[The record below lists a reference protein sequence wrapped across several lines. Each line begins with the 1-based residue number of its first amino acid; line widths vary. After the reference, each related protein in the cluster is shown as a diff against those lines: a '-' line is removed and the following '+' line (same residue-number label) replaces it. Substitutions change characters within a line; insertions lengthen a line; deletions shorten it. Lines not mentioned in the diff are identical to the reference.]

1 MPASQAV
8 NSPGASTRF
17 ADTGE
22 IAHLLR
28 RTGFGASA
36 SEVARYTALG
46 FEGAVDALVDFE
58 KTPEVAD
65 RLEEI
70 PGFDA
75 NRLIGLQTLWLWR
88 MANTSRPLQ
97 EKMALFWHG
106 HFATANSKVNSP
118 AWMWSQYGIFR
129 DHGLGNFRQM
139 AKLVAKDPAMMR
151 WLDTITSKKGR
162 PNENFAREL
171 FELFTL
177 GIGNYTENDIKESA
191 RAFTGWEIR
200 NDAFF
205 FNRNQFDNT
214 LKTVLG
220 RTGNFT
226 GEDIVDIAVDHPAT
240 AHFIA
245 AKLYKF
251 LVDDDPQSN
260 TVDWL
265 AGIFTD
271 ANFEIKP
278 LVRAILLSKEFRADT
293 AYHGKIKSPA
303 EYVVGLVKTLGVPVN
318 QQMANVM
325 SLLGQALFNPPSVK
339 GWPDGP
345 EWVSASTLL
354 NRINFA
360 NQLITGRG
368 ADRQPWLQ
376 PADDVAQL
384 QLSQPDEIVDYY
396 LSMLVNGDT
405 SQSLRSELISYL
417 ALGTRKAGRRGWD
430 GRIRAVMHLIAA
442 APVFQFN

>member
-1 MPASQAV
+1 MP
-8 NSPGASTRF
+8 STQVANPSRVSSRF
-17 ADTGE
+17 AETGQ

-28 RTGFGASA
+28 RTGFGAS
-36 SEVARYTALG
+36 SDDVARYTALG
-46 FEGAVDALVDFE
+46 FEGAVDALLDFE
-58 KTPEVAD
+58 KTPEVPD

-75 NRLIGLQTLWLWR
+75 NRLLSLQTLWLWR

-106 HFATANSKVNSP
+106 HFATANSKVNEP
-118 AWMWSQYGIFR
+118 TWMWNQYGIFR
-129 DHGLGNFRQM
+129 DEGLGNFRTLV
-139 AKLVAKDPAMMR
+139 KKVAKDPAMMR

-200 NDAFF
+200 DNDYF
-205 FNRNQFDNT
+205 FNKNQFDT
-214 LKTVLG
+214 GSKTVLG
-220 RTGNFT
+220 KTGNLT
-226 GEDIVDIAVDHPAT
+226 GEDVIDIAVEHPAT

-245 AKLYKF
+245 AKLYKYF
-251 LVDDDPQSN
+251 VDDDPQAN

-271 ANFEIKP
+271 AKFEIKP
-278 LVRAILLSKEFRADT
+278 LLRAILLSKEFRADT
-293 AYHGKIKSPA
+293 AYHGKIKNPA
-303 EYVVGLVKTLGVPVN
+303 EYVVGLAKTLQVPVN
-318 QQMANVM
+318 QQMVNVM
-325 SLLGQALFNPPSVK
+325 NLLGQALFNPPSVK

-354 NRINFA
+354 NRVNFA

-368 ADRQPWLQ
+368 PDKQPYLQ
-376 PADDVAQL
+376 PADLMSQL
-384 QLSQPDEIVDYY
+384 RLTQPEEIVDYF
-396 LSMLVNGDT
+396 LSMMVNGDASET
-405 SQSLRSELISYL
+405 LRSELVSYL
-417 ALGTRKAGRRGWD
+417 ALGSRKAGRRGWD
-430 GRIRAVMHLIAA
+430 GRLRAVMHLISAS
-442 APVFQFN
+442 PVFQFN